1 MDEYF
6 TEMGIKLTDIQ
17 INRQI
22 VKMKRAVF
30 GEYQEF
36 DDGTYKGELNEEI
49 LKILESN
56 IPDKEQLSELE
67 YLDIIAKS
75 SKELVEWMDSKVKGV
90 DMRLM
95 ALYCFDFV
103 SQTMGILYGVESDNG
118 FDSNNSMYS

>member
-6 TEMGIKLTDIQ
+6 TDMGIKLTDMQ

-22 VKMKRAVF
+22 AKMKGAVF

-36 DDGTYKGELNEEI
+36 DDGSYKGELNGEI
-49 LKILESN
+49 LKILEGN
-56 IPDKEQLSELE
+56 IPENEQLSELE
-67 YLDIIAKS
+67 YLDVITKS
-75 SKELVEWMDSKVKGV
+75 SMELVDWMDSKVKGV

-103 SQTMGILYGVESDNG
+103 SQTMGLLYGIESDDD
-118 FDSNNSMYS
+118 FDSDSPMYS

>member
-6 TEMGIKLTDIQ
+6 TDMGIKLTDMQ

-22 VKMKRAVF
+22 AKMKGAVF

-36 DDGTYKGELNEEI
+36 DDGSYKGELNGEI
-49 LKILESN
+49 LK
-56 IPDKEQLSELE
+56 
-67 YLDIIAKS
+67 S
-75 SKELVEWMDSKVKGV
+75 SMELVDWMDSKVKGV

-103 SQTMGILYGVESDNG
+103 SQTMGLLYGIESDDD
-118 FDSNNSMYS
+118 FDSDSPMYS

>member
-6 TEMGIKLTDIQ
+6 TDIGIKLTDVQ

-22 VKMKRAVF
+22 AKMKEAVF

-36 DDGTYKGELNEEI
+36 DDGSYKGELNEEI

-67 YLDIIAKS
+67 YLDIITKS
-75 SKELVEWMDSKVKGV
+75 ASELVIWMDSKVKGV

-103 SQTMGILYGVESDNG
+103 SQTMGLLYGIESDKG
-118 FDSNNSMYS
+118 FDSDNPMYS